1 MINIT
6 LCDRPAFQ
14 KKKLSPQQQAGLCY
28 ERKVFKFFRHQK
40 NLFSQPWRGDL
51 IHSPWFKVEDERSY
65 FLNPDILLVG
75 PTLITVFEC
84 KLSQTDLAIAQ
95 LRKYAKLCFNY
106 FGLPVNGIVVF
117 RNLYNKPKLISS
129 LPTAPVEEI
138 LNWHL
143 FL

>member
-1 MINIT
+1 MQIT
-6 LCDRPAFQ
+6 LCDKPAFL
-14 KKKLSPQQQAGLCY
+14 KKKLSTQQQAGLCY
-28 ERKVFKFFRHQK
+28 ERKVFKFFRRQK
-40 NLFSQPWRGDL
+40 NLFSSLWLGDL

-75 PTLITVFEC
+75 PKFITVFEC
-84 KLSQTDLAIAQ
+84 KLSQNDLAVAQ
-95 LRKYAKLCFNY
+95 IQKYAKLCLKY
-106 FGLPVNGIVVF
+106 FGLPVNAVIVF
-117 RNLYNKPKLISS
+117 RNLYNKPKLIRE

>member
-1 MINIT
+1 MQIT
-6 LCDRPAFQ
+6 LCDKPAFL

-28 ERKVFKFFRHQK
+28 ERKVFKFFRQQK
-40 NLFSQPWRGDL
+40 NLFPSIWKGDL

-75 PTLITVFEC
+75 PKLITVFEC
-84 KLSQTDLAIAQ
+84 RLSQNYLAIAQ
-95 LRKYAKLCFNY
+95 IRKYAKLCLEY
-106 FGLPVNGIVVF
+106 FGLPVNAIIVF
-117 RNLYNKPKLISS
+117 RNLYQKPKLISS
-129 LPTAPVEEI
+129 LPTSPVEEI